1 MEIIK
6 EIGHINCSN
15 SSLTNFF
22 SDINNY
28 KEVFSNEVSS
38 FEILNENVFEIKIG
52 SFPKI
57 SLTHSKSNK
66 NSFSLKSNSNNFEFE
81 ILINPSEISSKSS
94 RCQIIFNGNFSMM
107 IEMMAKKP
115 LENFPNK
122 HCKKN
127 RKTTIRELILFD
139 HYHNA

>member
-6 EIGHINCSN
+6 EIEHINCSN

-57 SLTHSKSNK
+57 SLTHSKSKK

-115 LENFPNK
+115 LENFLTNIA
-122 HCKKN
+122 KKIE
-127 RKTTIRELILFD
+127 KLEL
-139 HYHNA
+139 

>member
-115 LENFPNK
+115 LENFLTNIA
-122 HCKKN
+122 KKIE
-127 RKTTIRELILFD
+127 KLQL
-139 HYHNA
+139 

>member
-6 EIGHINCSN
+6 EIEHISCSN
-15 SSLTNFF
+15 RSLTNFF
-22 SDINNY
+22 SDIKNY

-38 FEILNENVFEIKIG
+38 FEILNENAFEIKIG

-81 ILINPSEISSKSS
+81 ILINLWEICSKSS

-115 LENFPNK
+115 LENFLTNIA
-122 HCKKN
+122 KKIE
-127 RKTTIRELILFD
+127 KLEL
-139 HYHNA
+139 

>member
-81 ILINPSEISSKSS
+81 ILINLWEISSKSS

-115 LENFPNK
+115 LENFLTNIA
-122 HCKKN
+122 KKIEKLQLEN
-127 RKTTIRELILFD
+127 
-139 HYHNA
+139 

>member
-6 EIGHINCSN
+6 EIGHINCSIG
-15 SSLTNFF
+15 SLANFF
-22 SDINNY
+22 SDIKNY

-38 FEILNENVFEIKIG
+38 FEILNENAFEIKIG

-57 SLTHSKSNK
+57 SLTHSKSIK

-81 ILINPSEISSKSS
+81 ILITSSEIGANSTS
-94 RCQIIFNGNFSMM
+94 CQIIFNSNFSMM

-115 LENFPNK
+115 LENFLTNIA
-122 HCKKN
+122 KKIEN
-127 RKTTIRELILFD
+127 LEL
-139 HYHNA
+139 

>member
-115 LENFPNK
+115 LENFLTNIT
-122 HCKKN
+122 KKIE
-127 RKTTIRELILFD
+127 KLEL
-139 HYHNA
+139 

>member
-57 SLTHSKSNK
+57 SLTHSKSDK

-81 ILINPSEISSKSS
+81 ILINLWEISSKSS

-115 LENFPNK
+115 LENFLTNIA
-122 HCKKN
+122 KKIE
-127 RKTTIRELILFD
+127 KLQL
-139 HYHNA
+139 

>member
-81 ILINPSEISSKSS
+81 ILINLSEISSKSS
-94 RCQIIFNGNFSMM
+94 RCQIVFNGNFSVM

-115 LENFPNK
+115 LENFLTNIA
-122 HCKKN
+122 KKI
-127 RKTTIRELILFD
+127 KKLEL
-139 HYHNA
+139 

>member
-6 EIGHINCSN
+6 EIGHISCSN
-15 SSLTNFF
+15 ASLTNFF
-22 SDINNY
+22 SDIENY

-38 FEILNENVFEIKIG
+38 FEILNENAFEIKIG

-81 ILINPSEISSKSS
+81 ILINLWEISSISS

-115 LENFPNK
+115 LENFLTNIT
-122 HCKKN
+122 KKIE
-127 RKTTIRELILFD
+127 KLEL
-139 HYHNA
+139 

>member
-57 SLTHSKSNK
+57 SLTHSKTNK

-81 ILINPSEISSKSS
+81 ILINLSEISSKSS
-94 RCQIIFNGNFSMM
+94 RCQIIFNANFSKM

-115 LENFPNK
+115 LENFLTNIA
-122 HCKKN
+122 KKIE
-127 RKTTIRELILFD
+127 KLEL
-139 HYHNA
+139 

>member
-6 EIGHINCSN
+6 EIGHINCSIG
-15 SSLTNFF
+15 SLANFF
-22 SDINNY
+22 SDIKNY

-38 FEILNENVFEIKIG
+38 FEILNENAFEIKIG

-81 ILINPSEISSKSS
+81 ILINLWEISSKSS

-115 LENFPNK
+115 LENFLTNIA
-122 HCKKN
+122 KKIE
-127 RKTTIRELILFD
+127 KLQL
-139 HYHNA
+139 

>member
-6 EIGHINCSN
+6 EIEHISCSN
-15 SSLTNFF
+15 RSLTNFF
-22 SDINNY
+22 SDIKNY

-38 FEILNENVFEIKIG
+38 FEILNENASEIKIG

-57 SLTHSKSNK
+57 SLTHSKSKK

-81 ILINPSEISSKSS
+81 ILINLWEISNKSS

-115 LENFPNK
+115 LENFLTNIA
-122 HCKKN
+122 KKIE
-127 RKTTIRELILFD
+127 KLEL
-139 HYHNA
+139 

>member
-22 SDINNY
+22 SDIKNY

-81 ILINPSEISSKSS
+81 ILINLWEISSKSS

-115 LENFPNK
+115 LENFLTNIA
-122 HCKKN
+122 KKIE
-127 RKTTIRELILFD
+127 KLQL
-139 HYHNA
+139 

>member
-38 FEILNENVFEIKIG
+38 FEILNKNVFEIKIG

-81 ILINPSEISSKSS
+81 ILINLWEISSKSS

-115 LENFPNK
+115 LENFPTNIA
-122 HCKKN
+122 KKIE
-127 RKTTIRELILFD
+127 KLQS
-139 HYHNA
+139 

>member
-22 SDINNY
+22 SDIKNY

-38 FEILNENVFEIKIG
+38 FEILNENAFEIKIG

-81 ILINPSEISSKSS
+81 ILINLSEISSKSS

-115 LENFPNK
+115 LENFLTNIA
-122 HCKKN
+122 KKIE
-127 RKTTIRELILFD
+127 KLQL
-139 HYHNA
+139 

>member
-6 EIGHINCSN
+6 EIGHISCSN
-15 SSLTNFF
+15 RSLTNFF
-22 SDINNY
+22 SDIKNY

-81 ILINPSEISSKSS
+81 ILINLSEISSKSS
-94 RCQIIFNGNFSMM
+94 RCQIVFNGNFSVM

-115 LENFPNK
+115 LENFLTNIA
-122 HCKKN
+122 KKIE
-127 RKTTIRELILFD
+127 KLEL
-139 HYHNA
+139 

>member
-6 EIGHINCSN
+6 EIGHISCSN
-15 SSLTNFF
+15 KSLTNFF
-22 SDINNY
+22 SDIKNY

-81 ILINPSEISSKSS
+81 ILINLWEISSKSS

-115 LENFPNK
+115 LENFLTNIA
-122 HCKKN
+122 KKIE
-127 RKTTIRELILFD
+127 KLEL
-139 HYHNA
+139 

>member
-6 EIGHINCSN
+6 EIGHISCSN
-15 SSLTNFF
+15 RSLTNFF
-22 SDINNY
+22 SDIKNY

-38 FEILNENVFEIKIG
+38 FEILNENAFEIKIG

-66 NSFSLKSNSNNFEFE
+66 NSFSLKSSSYNFEFE
-81 ILINPSEISSKSS
+81 ILINLWEISSKSS

-115 LENFPNK
+115 LENFLTNIAEK
-122 HCKKN
+122 IEKL
-127 RKTTIRELILFD
+127 EL
-139 HYHNA
+139 

>member
-6 EIGHINCSN
+6 EIRHINCSN

-81 ILINPSEISSKSS
+81 ILINLWEISSKSS

-115 LENFPNK
+115 LENFLTNIA
-122 HCKKN
+122 KKIE
-127 RKTTIRELILFD
+127 KLQL
-139 HYHNA
+139 

>member
-81 ILINPSEISSKSS
+81 ILINLSEISSKSS
-94 RCQIIFNGNFSMM
+94 RCQITFNANFSMM
-107 IEMMAKKP
+107 IEMMAKKTSG
-115 LENFPNK
+115 EFPNK

-127 RKTTIRELILFD
+127 RKT
-139 HYHNA
+139 

>member
-1 MEIIK
+1 M
-6 EIGHINCSN
+6 
-15 SSLTNFF
+15 
-22 SDINNY
+22 
-28 KEVFSNEVSS
+28 
-38 FEILNENVFEIKIG
+38 NENAFEIKIG

-81 ILINPSEISSKSS
+81 ILINLWEISSKSS

-115 LENFPNK
+115 LENFLTNIA
-122 HCKKN
+122 KKIE
-127 RKTTIRELILFD
+127 KLEL
-139 HYHNA
+139 

>member
-6 EIGHINCSN
+6 EIEHINCSN

-28 KEVFSNEVSS
+28 KEVFSHEVSS

-94 RCQIIFNGNFSMM
+94 RCQIIFNANFSKM

-115 LENFPNK
+115 LENFLTNIA
-122 HCKKN
+122 KKIE
-127 RKTTIRELILFD
+127 KIEL
-139 HYHNA
+139 

>member
-6 EIGHINCSN
+6 EIGHISCSN
-15 SSLTNFF
+15 ASLTNFF
-22 SDINNY
+22 SDIKNY

-38 FEILNENVFEIKIG
+38 FEILNENAFEIKIG

-81 ILINPSEISSKSS
+81 ILINLWEISSKSS
-94 RCQIIFNGNFSMM
+94 CCQIIFNGNFSMM

-115 LENFPNK
+115 LENFLTNIT
-122 HCKKN
+122 KKIE
-127 RKTTIRELILFD
+127 KLEL
-139 HYHNA
+139 

>member
-81 ILINPSEISSKSS
+81 ILINLWEINSKSS

-115 LENFPNK
+115 LENFLTNIA
-122 HCKKN
+122 KKIE
-127 RKTTIRELILFD
+127 KLEL
-139 HYHNA
+139 

>member
-81 ILINPSEISSKSS
+81 ILINLWEISSKSS
-94 RCQIIFNGNFSMM
+94 RCQIIFNGNFSIM

-115 LENFPNK
+115 LENFLTNIA
-122 HCKKN
+122 KKIE
-127 RKTTIRELILFD
+127 KLEL
-139 HYHNA
+139 

>member
-6 EIGHINCSN
+6 EIEHINCSN

-57 SLTHSKSNK
+57 SLTHSKSKK

-81 ILINPSEISSKSS
+81 ILINLWEISSKSS

-115 LENFPNK
+115 LENFLTNIA
-122 HCKKN
+122 KKIE
-127 RKTTIRELILFD
+127 KLEL
-139 HYHNA
+139 

>member
-28 KEVFSNEVSS
+28 KQVFSNEVSS
-38 FEILNENVFEIKIG
+38 FEILDENVFEIKIG
-52 SFPKI
+52 SFPNI
-57 SLTHSKSNK
+57 SLIHSKSNK
-66 NSFSLKSNSNNFEFE
+66 NSFSLKSNSKNFEFE
-81 ILINPSEISSKSS
+81 ILINLWEISSKSS

-115 LENFPNK
+115 LENFLTNIA
-122 HCKKN
+122 KKIE
-127 RKTTIRELILFD
+127 KLEL
-139 HYHNA
+139 